1 MNDFKENKYK
11 VYEIIIPLLA
21 FVLFSALFIV
31 TGLYNSPFIV
41 FGVILIAL
49 LPFRQN
55 KVVKIFLSLSII
67 IFLAWF
73 FHSISGLLFPFITA
87 FLLAYILNPLVEKL
101 SIWKLS
107 RTVSSLLIMVLF
119 LGIIT
124 LLIIFL
130 APPIVNQFTEL
141 LSSLPDALKNLNDWF
156 EKVLI
161 PKAAELGLPT
171 QDIQQKIL
179 NELPARLEQIL
190 NTLFTSLSGLFA
202 GISLILTQIVNL
214 ILIPF
219 LTFYILKD
227 FDDIKSLVK
236 SFFAAGLSRE
246 NAVKYFHKIDSL
258 MGSFLRG
265 SIICA
270 IIHGIGVYIFLAILG
285 IKYAIFLSSLSAL
298 LNIIPYVGLLLSI
311 GITVI
316 VALFSGDP
324 GVQIPLVILLY
335 MAQNLL
341 ETSYIIPKIIG
352 ERIGMHPAILIL
364 SLMVFSYFFGFI
376 GLLIAL
382 PVVSIIIMF
391 FKDWQVKKHAE
402 NGGEEIINSS

>member
-1 MNDFKENKYK
+1 MTDLQENKYK
-11 VYEIIIPLLA
+11 VYEIVISLLA
-21 FVLFSALFIV
+21 FVLFSALFVV
-31 TGLYNSPFIV
+31 TGLFKSPFIV
-41 FGVILIAL
+41 FAVILIAL
-49 LPFRQN
+49 LPFRKN
-55 KVVKIFLSLSII
+55 KVVKIFLSLSVI

-101 SIWKLS
+101 SLWKLT
-107 RTVSSLLIMVLF
+107 RLVSSLLIILLF

-130 APPIVNQFTEL
+130 APPIVNQFSDL
-141 LSSLPDALKNLNDWF
+141 ISILPDALRNLSVWF

-161 PKAAELGLPT
+161 PKATQLGLPT

-190 NTLFTSLSGLFA
+190 NTLFNSLSGLFA
-202 GISLILTQIVNL
+202 GISLILTQVVNL

-227 FDDIKSLVK
+227 FDEIKSLVK
-236 SFFAAGLSRE
+236 SFFTEGTSRE
-246 NAVKYFHKIDSL
+246 TAVRYFHKIDSL

-270 IIHGIGVYIFLAILG
+270 IIHGIGVYIFLEILG

-298 LNIIPYVGLLLSI
+298 LNVIPYVGLLLSI
-311 GITVI
+311 AITVI

-335 MAQNLL
+335 LAQNLL
-341 ETSYIIPKIIG
+341 ETSYIVPKIIG
-352 ERIGMHPAILIL
+352 DRMGIHPALLIL
-364 SLMVFSYFFGFI
+364 SLWVFAYFFGFV
-376 GLLIAL
+376 GMLIAM
-382 PVVSIIIMF
+382 PVVSILIMF
-391 FKDWQVKKHAE
+391 FKEWQERKLSESKTE
-402 NGGEEIINSS
+402 GIPDS

>member
-1 MNDFKENKYK
+1 MNELPENKYK
-11 VYEIIIPLLA
+11 VYEIIISLLA
-21 FVLFSALFIV
+21 FVLFSALFVV
-31 TGLYNSPFIV
+31 TGLFKSPFIV

-49 LPFRQN
+49 FPFRKN

-101 SIWKLS
+101 STWKLS
-107 RTVSSLLIMVLF
+107 RTLSSLLIILVF

-141 LSSLPDALKNLNDWF
+141 IGNLPDALKSLSKWF
-156 EKVLI
+156 EKVII
-161 PKAAELGLPT
+161 PKAAEWGLPT
-171 QDIQQKIL
+171 KDIQQKIL
-179 NELPARLEQIL
+179 NELPVRLEQIL

-202 GISLILTQIVNL
+202 GISLILTQVVNL

-236 SFFAAGLSRE
+236 SFFTAGQTRE
-246 NAVKYFHKIDSL
+246 TAVRYFHKIDSL

-265 SIICA
+265 SIIA
-270 IIHGIGVYIFLAILG
+270 AVIHGIGVYIFLEILG

-298 LNIIPYVGLLLSI
+298 LNVIPYVGLLLSI
-311 GITVI
+311 IITVI

-335 MAQNLL
+335 LAQNLL
-341 ETSYIIPKIIG
+341 ETSYIIPKVIG
-352 ERIGMHPAILIL
+352 ERIGLHPAILIL
-364 SLMVFSYFFGFI
+364 SLMVFAYFFGFL

-391 FKDWQVKKHAE
+391 FKEWQEKKRIE
-402 NGGEEIINSS
+402 NNSEEIINSS